1 MTTTEQQELD
11 RMMAEVAEQQELAI
25 EAQHMAEAQQAIS
38 EIQGRRR
45 ERQKAADIALL
56 ADVRAQLQERQS
68 FYDKNLPV
76 YRQQAEDYANGR
88 SHLITARQAVDDSE
102 RNQPAVAVFLPEDP
116 EVRRWRK
123 HHDQLEQRLAQ
134 MQSEFNSLPNPET
147 LRLALVY
154 AGEQISQLTYS
165 QANLTRKLSGET
177 ATWMD
182 GGVSNVGSGSA
193 LPGSGKAWVR

>member
-1 MTTTEQQELD
+1 MTTIEQTEQ
-11 RMMAEVAEQQELAI
+11 EQIANEN
-25 EAQHMAEAQQAIS
+25 QHMSEATAAIR
-38 EIQGRRR
+38 EILARRAA
-45 ERQKAADIALL
+45 RQKAADIATL
-56 ADVRAQLQERQS
+56 AKVRAELLERQT
-68 FYDKNLPV
+68 FYDEHLSIF
-76 YRQQAEDYANGR
+76 RAQEQDYSNAR
-88 SHLITARQAVDDSE
+88 AHIIVARQAVDDSE

-134 MQSEFNSLPNPET
+134 MQAEFNALPNPET